1 MCKVN
6 FFEDKYIKEDY
17 RKDIEFGL
25 CDDGKI
31 AYSDTSN
38 NINWIATV
46 ANKENKDILFTPVDH
61 NIIVKVNGNELSLC
75 DGMMTTKK
83 GDMIIFVELKTGQ
96 KTWIQEAIEQLKS
109 TIILFK
115 KNHPINIYSIKN
127 AYAVNKRHPSFP
139 FSKKNDMLEF
149 KNKTGFR
156 LLIQA
161 NINI

>member
-17 RKDIEFGL
+17 RNDSEFGL

-31 AYSDTSN
+31 AYSDSSN

-46 ANKENKDILFTPVDH
+46 ANTKNKDILFTPVDH
-61 NIIVKVNGNELSLC
+61 NIIVKVDGDKLSQC
-75 DGMMTTKK
+75 DGMMTSKK

-96 KTWIQEAIEQLKS
+96 KIWMQEAIEQLKS
-109 TIILFK
+109 TISLFN
-115 KNHPINIYSIKN
+115 KNHPTNIYSLKN
-127 AYAVNKRHPSFP
+127 AYAVNRRHPSFQY
-139 FSKKNDMLEF
+139 SKKNDMLEF

-161 NINI
+161 DINI